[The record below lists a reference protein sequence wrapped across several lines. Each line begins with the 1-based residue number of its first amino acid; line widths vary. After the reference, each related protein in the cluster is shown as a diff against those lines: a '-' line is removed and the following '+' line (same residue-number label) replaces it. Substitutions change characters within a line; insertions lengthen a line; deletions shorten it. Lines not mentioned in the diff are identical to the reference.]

1 MNNEQF
7 EVTNVVFPNDEIA
20 ICYYKDS
27 KDMHIGSN
35 QTNVVIAA
43 FVTAQGRLKLYS
55 ELRKIGQDLVYCD
68 TDSVF
73 YIKGKYEPLLGDYLG
88 MFTNEIDPAEGTEI
102 IEFVSAGPKNYSY
115 KLDTGITHT
124 KIKGFDLNF
133 SASQSIDFEKIK
145 EIVLSPHEKLQIS
158 LKQSNI
164 KRNKNDWTVH
174 SKNIE
179 KTYRL
184 VYDKRIILDDL
195 TTTPFGYK

>member
-43 FVTAQGRLKLYS
+43 FVTAQARLKLYS
-55 ELRKIGQDLVYCD
+55 ELRKIGKDLVYCD

-73 YIKGKYEPLLGDYLG
+73 YIKGKYEPLLGDFLG

-102 IEFVSAGPKNYSY
+102 VEFVSAGPKNYSY
-115 KLDTGITHT
+115 KLDTGKTHT
-124 KIKGFDLNF
+124 KIKGFDLMNNE
-133 SASQSIDFEKIK
+133 QFEVTNVVFPND
-145 EIVLSPHEKLQIS
+145 EIAICYYKDSKDMHIGSNKTNVVIAAFVTPQARLKLY
-158 LKQSNI
+158 L
-164 KRNKNDWTVH
+164 
-174 SKNIE
+174 E
-179 KTYRL
+179 
-184 VYDKRIILDDL
+184 
-195 TTTPFGYK
+195 